1 MSKYNIRTD
10 SHGFLVG
17 RGGRDVLQNIAD
29 DTSETLNI
37 VKSGRVLSGKAAK
50 VHTVGQSKSG
60 QKKAGSVRLQV
71 DNTAVIDNVVTKVIK
86 EQKKAISGDAK
97 ERDKQTDRIVEAVV
111 KEKVSKAR
119 KRGANGRFMSD
130 SESVQS
136 SRNTARYQQKTINN
150 SVVQTALLRKIDK
163 SLKGGRG
170 GGGNGGGFL
179 SGIAKAAG
187 LGMLGR
193 MAGGGAGMLG
203 KIGRFGMKSRF
214 APLMLLGGLM
224 AGVGIESSIMS
235 RGEKN
240 KAHFKNG
247 MGILGGMGGAAAGAA
262 IGQALIPIPVVGAI
276 VGGLA
281 GSFMGGQLGEWAAN
295 QVDKRLDPKLSQKMF
310 SSWKGFTSTVSG
322 QASNF
327 WRNNAPK
334 SWQNM
339 SDSIAAYSKSV
350 FDSFSGYM
358 KEKWDAFTNNKVVKA
373 VSEKTSAAVANT
385 KMAASTLLGKEATV
399 VGGLSATAAQTKK
412 LEDELYKSHSIKSRE
427 NTAGGL
433 AHAGTYALAQDA
445 KSVFGS
451 DFKYYSSF
459 KDAYHAKNSPRSTH
473 NKGLAFDMANK
484 SGSKEAGYRQAVAL
498 YEKLTS
504 QGFNGMLLTKR
515 NGKKQTIGNGTDF
528 TIIDEYNLPSA
539 KASGGHLHFNWGNIK
554 GKHGAEAA
562 DKYYRATRGGGV
574 VSGYST
580 VVGRAGDYFGDLFAR
595 KGKQKTRNKILDA
608 TLNDAN
614 RAKRADGFLRG
625 FNGGETITGLNA
637 EQTAALAAMVAG
649 TESGFN
655 YQNRKNPFGFAG
667 AYQMGAQAL
676 EQIGYLKKGTTKRG
690 APDAVNNAYMRNP
703 NNWTSKVKGGLEEF
717 YNNPRLQD
725 EAYVK
730 YTNANIAALRLKGVS
745 DSAIGIGNL
754 EQTAFATKAAHLK
767 GAGGAAKLLKRG
779 IDSRDGFGTS
789 ARQYGLDARQASP
802 IFYSAA
808 LKVRGAS
815 SAGTPKAIKAIEIK
829 AQPQQMRGAKGGNG
843 AGGNVSGSG
852 QVRQVAHLGATG
864 RTVSNNQ
871 VAHIASGGIIRNQ
884 QQ

>member
-37 VKSGRVLSGKAAK
+37 IKSGRVLSGKAAK
-50 VHTVGQSKSG
+50 VHTVGQANSG
-60 QKKAGSVRLQV
+60 RKKTNSVRLQV

-86 EQKKAISGDAK
+86 EQKKVISDDAK
-97 ERDKQTDRIVEAVV
+97 ERDKQTDRIVEAVA
-111 KEKVSKAR
+111 KDKVSKAR

-130 SESVQS
+130 SESLRS

-170 GGGNGGGFL
+170 GGRGGGL
-179 SGIAKAAG
+179 LGSIAKVAG

-193 MAGGGAGMLG
+193 MAGGWAGMLG

-235 RGEKN
+235 RSEKN

-247 MGILGGMGGAAAGAA
+247 MGVLGGLGGAAAGAA

-310 SSWKGFTSTVSG
+310 SSWKGFTSTVSAKAG
-322 QASNF
+322 NF

-358 KEKWDAFTNNKVVKA
+358 KEKWDAFTNSKVVKA
-373 VSEKTSAAVANT
+373 VSETASAAVANT

-399 VGGLSATAAQTKK
+399 VGGSSATVSQAKK

-427 NTAGGL
+427 NTAAGL

-459 KDAYHAKNSPRSTH
+459 KDAYHAKKSPRSTH
-473 NKGLAFDMANK
+473 NMGLAFDMANK
-484 SGSKEAGYRQAVAL
+484 SGSKEAGYQQAVAL
-498 YEKLTS
+498 YEKLTQ

-515 NGKKQTIGNGTDF
+515 NGKKHTIGNGTDF

-539 KASGGHLHFNWGNIK
+539 KSSGGHLHFNWGNIK

-580 VVGRAGDYFGDLFAR
+580 IVGRAGDYFSDLFAR
-595 KGKQKTRNKILDA
+595 KGKQKTRNKILDT

-614 RAKRADGFLRG
+614 RAKRADAFLRG
-625 FNGGETITGLNA
+625 FNGGSITGLNA

-649 TESGFN
+649 TESGFD
-655 YQNRKNPFGFAG
+655 YQNRSNPFGFAG

-676 EQIGYLKKGTTKRG
+676 EEIGYLKKGTTKRG

-703 NNWTSKVKGGLEEF
+703 NNWTIKGGLEAF
-717 YNNPRLQD
+717 YSNPRLQD
-725 EAYVK
+725 AAYVK
-730 YTNANIAALRLKGVS
+730 YTNANIAALRRIGVS
-745 DSAIGIGNL
+745 DSVIGIGNL
-754 EQTAFATKAAHLK
+754 EKTAYATKAAHLK
-767 GAGGAAKLLKRG
+767 GASGAAKLLKRG

-789 ARQYGLDARQASP
+789 ARKYGLDAQQASP

-815 SAGTPKAIKAIEIK
+815 SAGMPKAIKSIEIK
-829 AQPQQMRGAKGGNG
+829 SQAQPMRGAKGGSG
-843 AGGNVSGSG
+843 AGGNGSSGE